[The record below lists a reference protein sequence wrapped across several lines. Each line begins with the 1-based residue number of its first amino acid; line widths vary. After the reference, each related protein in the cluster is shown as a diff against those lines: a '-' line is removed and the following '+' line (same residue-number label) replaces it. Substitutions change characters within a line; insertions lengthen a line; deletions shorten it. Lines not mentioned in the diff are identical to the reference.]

1 MKKILLFA
9 CLAGLTLNSC
19 SDDFFNQVVDVDQP
33 DYDKQLVIH
42 SFAGTADTALRV
54 LLTRNYGI
62 LETVS
67 SDDWAV
73 PNVNLT
79 IRDENTSDVL
89 TFQQS
94 QDVYEKDAYVAN
106 VPPAFF
112 QAGHRYHLKAEHPDY
127 PTVES
132 WQTIP
137 GPIQVDS
144 ATYRIN
150 GGISADGSEVSDLY
164 VYLQDPPG
172 VRNYYEMV
180 AYRVSLRV
188 NVIYDDQG
196 NVIDQDTVVSYSYSE
211 YPVDSDDPNAR
222 LGSFGS
228 IVVSDELFDGQAYRM
243 NMQIYRDYY
252 ESWDVTYVIRFRHIT
267 EEYFRYSVTALRK
280 AETEDI
286 PFIEPVTVF
295 GNLENG
301 IGIFGMYH
309 EQLLPVK

>member
-1 MKKILLFA
+1 MQKILLFA
-9 CLAGLTLNSC
+9 CLILLTLNSC
-19 SDDFFNQVVDVDQP
+19 SEDFFNQVVDVDQP
-33 DYDKQLVIH
+33 DFEKQLVIH
-42 SFAGTADTALRV
+42 GFAGTADTMLRV

-79 IRDENTSDVL
+79 IRDENTSNIL
-89 TFQQS
+89 TLQQS
-94 QDVYEKDAYVAN
+94 QNQYDKDLYETG

-137 GPIQVDS
+137 VPIQVDS
-144 ATYRIN
+144 ATFRRN
-150 GGISADGSEVSDLY
+150 GGISTDGSEVSDFY
-164 VYLQDPPG
+164 IYLQDPPG
-172 VRNYYEMV
+172 ERNYYEMV
-180 AYRVSLRV
+180 VFRTSFYVV
-188 NVIYDDQG
+188 EFTDPDG
-196 NVIDQDTVVSYSYSE
+196 NIIGVDTFFNNAFSV
-211 YPVDSDDPNAR
+211 YPLDSDDPNAR
-222 LGSFGS
+222 LGSFSS
-228 IVVSDELFDGQAYRM
+228 IVVSDELFDGQSYRM
-243 NMQIYRDYY
+243 NMQIYRDDYY
-252 ESWDVTYVIRFRHIT
+252 NDNALYVARFRHIT

-309 EQLLPVK
+309 EQQLPVK